1 MIGGELRRALFGDK
15 EGNLR
20 AGKMGIIS
28 KTSFEYVW
36 IRL

>member
-20 AGKMGIIS
+20 AGKMGIILNYS
-28 KTSFEYVW
+28 EAG
-36 IRL
+36 